1 VLTRGI
7 NQDDVEV
14 CIFER
19 QILLPKRNTA

>member
-14 CIFER
+14 CVFER
-19 QILLPKRNTA
+19 QILVPKRAA